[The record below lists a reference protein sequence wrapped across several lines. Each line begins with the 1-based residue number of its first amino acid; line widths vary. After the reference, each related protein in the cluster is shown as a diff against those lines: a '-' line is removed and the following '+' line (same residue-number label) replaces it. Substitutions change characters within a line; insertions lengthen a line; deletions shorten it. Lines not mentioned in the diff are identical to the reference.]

1 MANFKKTLD
10 FEKSRQIPI
19 KFDSAAKF
27 ESLKSTNYFWD
38 FLGFCT
44 FGISRH
50 QVKGRWPPKA
60 ARSLGCVC
68 VKTDEIHLKYYK
80 NKMGKGGGT

>member
-1 MANFKKTLD
+1 MANFAKILD

-38 FLGFCT
+38 FLT
-44 FGISRH
+44 FRILAIS
-50 QVKGRWPPKA
+50 GNLA
-60 ARSLGCVC
+60 F
-68 VKTDEIHLKYYK
+68 I
-80 NKMGKGGGT
+80 

>member
-1 MANFKKTLD
+1 MANFAKILD

-38 FLGFCT
+38 FLT
-44 FGISRH
+44 FRIL
-50 QVKGRWPPKA
+50 A
-60 ARSLGCVC
+60 L
-68 VKTDEIHLKYYK
+68 I
-80 NKMGKGGGT
+80 

>member
-1 MANFKKTLD
+1 VTLGGHQPGLHLTPEYLGLKMANFKKTLD

-44 FGISRH
+44 FGLSRH
-50 QVKGRWPPKA
+50 QTKGREGTAFTHLPPP
-60 ARSLGCVC
+60 
-68 VKTDEIHLKYYK
+68 
-80 NKMGKGGGT
+80 

>member
-1 MANFKKTLD
+1 MTLGGHQPGLDLTPEYLGLKMANFAKILD

-38 FLGFCT
+38 FLT
-44 FGISRH
+44 FRILAFIWGNLAVI
-50 QVKGRWPPKA
+50 
-60 ARSLGCVC
+60 
-68 VKTDEIHLKYYK
+68 
-80 NKMGKGGGT
+80 